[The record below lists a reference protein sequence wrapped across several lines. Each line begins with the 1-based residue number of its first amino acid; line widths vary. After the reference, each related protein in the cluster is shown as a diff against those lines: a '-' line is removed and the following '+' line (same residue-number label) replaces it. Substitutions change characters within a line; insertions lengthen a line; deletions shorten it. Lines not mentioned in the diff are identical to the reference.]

1 MSHKSYNSPVYWA
14 QKFKEFLTEEDLSKN
29 YLHKQFGHLFP
40 DIKCQHDSVTF
51 NYLNKEFAVQF
62 IEANNNNN
70 NNNNCDNNVEAV
82 LEIKIGKEWSE
93 IRKRIFK
100 ANRNKKG
107 KIRAESFRPI
117 VNSLIIKGFKD
128 YLKIRN

>member
-1 MSHKSYNSPVYWA
+1 MSYKSYNSQVYWA

-29 YLHKQFGHLFP
+29 YLYRKFGHLFP
-40 DIKCQHDSVTF
+40 DIKCQDDSVTF
-51 NYLNKEFAVQF
+51 NYFNKEFAVQF
-62 IEANNNNN
+62 IEVNK
-70 NNNNCDNNVEAV
+70 DNSDNKVEAV

-117 VNSLIIKGFKD
+117 INNLIIKGFKD
-128 YLKIRN
+128 YLKIKY